1 MTEQKDLSLQQNDKR
16 IYRINKKIFDKLP
29 EQQKEYYLKANEMSY
44 NDREYYITM
53 ENLNE
58 LRFVSIE
65 KLFKEDSDIK
75 IKSAELNN
83 VLKKL
88 KEIQMKIF
96 NNKAVIHGSL
106 GFDNIIVNPNNG
118 DVKLIDFDY
127 LKVFKGEY
135 NLTNVEDI
143 NLKTSKLRL
152 DMVIE
157 CIKELISPQ
166 KVQQQK

>member
-1 MTEQKDLSLQQNDKR
+1 MTEHKDSSLQQNDEK
-16 IYRINKKIFDKLP
+16 IYRINKTIFDKLP

-53 ENLNE
+53 ENLKK
-58 LRFVSIE
+58 LHFVPIE
-65 KLFKEDSDIK
+65 KLFKDKSIIK

-83 VLKKL
+83 VFKKL

-96 NNKAVIHGSL
+96 NNKAVIHGGV